1 MIQRIQTLFLIGA
14 AIISVSLFFLP
25 LSEVKVTHPDGT
37 NDLLT
42 VTLMEIKSESGSKE
56 VPANISYSMLI
67 VNLLVLAGTMVT
79 IFMYKNRQAQIRL
92 TSITTLLLIVLIILI
107 FRSSDSVAGVGGP
120 PLYLTGVYLIAVQAF
135 LYILARRAIRKDEL
149 LVRSADRI
157 R

>member
-42 VTLMEIKSESGSKE
+42 ITLMEIKSESGSKE

-67 VNLLVLAGTMVT
+67 INLLVLAGTMVT

-107 FRSSDSVAGVGGP
+107 FRSSDSVAGVGEP

-135 LYILARRAIRKDEL
+135 LYILARRAIRNDEL